1 MKFYQCKHCKQIVT
15 KEIDKGV
22 KIVCCG
28 EVMEELV
35 PNTHEGAGEK
45 HVPVFRIE
53 GNVVK
58 VWVGE
63 VEHPMLD
70 VHYIMFI
77 AIETTKGNQVKYLQP
92 GEKPYAEF
100 VLADGEEFV
109 KVFEYCNLHSLWSNQ

>member
-15 KEIDKGV
+15 KEVDKGV

-28 EVMEELV
+28 EVMEELI

-77 AIETTKGNQVKYLQP
+77 AIETTKGNQVKYLKP

-109 KVFEYCNLHSLWSNQ
+109 KAYEYCNLHSLWSNQ

>member
-1 MKFYQCKHCKQIVT
+1 MKFYQCKHCKQIIT
-15 KEIDKGV
+15 KEVDAGV
-22 KIVCCG
+22 KIICCG

-45 HVPVFRIE
+45 HVPVVEIE
-53 GNVVK
+53 GNLVK
-58 VWVGE
+58 VSVGE
-63 VEHPMLD
+63 VEHPMAD

-77 AIETTKGNQVKYLQP
+77 AIETTKGQQVKHLKP

-109 KVFEYCNLHSLWSNQ
+109 KAFEYCNLHSLWSN